1 MIGPFGRQGAAL
13 SSNDSKTLYL
23 QSWLAVI
30 VKRFY
35 LPIYP
40 SGEFSVGHNT
50 ATVSEKEK
58 ELTAATLAT
67 DDDSS
72 LARVPGRV
80 GVELLG
86 QLGVTGSL
94 SSL

>member
-1 MIGPFGRQGAAL
+1 MIFIWEIRV
-13 SSNDSKTLYL
+13 N
-23 QSWLAVI
+23 
-30 VKRFY
+30 

-40 SGEFSVGHNT
+40 PEKLSVRHNT

-58 ELTAATLAT
+58 ELTVATLAT

-72 LARVPGRV
+72 PARVPGRV
-80 GVELLG
+80 GVKLLG

-94 SSL
+94 NSL

>member
-1 MIGPFGRQGAAL
+1 M
-13 SSNDSKTLYL
+13 
-23 QSWLAVI
+23 
-30 VKRFY
+30 
-35 LPIYP
+35 
-40 SGEFSVGHNT
+40 GHNT

-58 ELTAATLAT
+58 ELTVATLAT

-86 QLGVTGSL
+86 VTGRLNSL
-94 SSL
+94 